1 VRFVVISDEELT
13 RLALA
18 ADPNEPLDDD
28 AVPISEVLG
37 EDPGLALVPAWLMPA
52 SRVSVSPHHRRR
64 VAVLGLFVLAL
75 LAVNAV
81 GLCVTNGYL
90 EIAW

>member
-1 VRFVVISDEELT
+1 MVISDDELT
-13 RLALA
+13 ELALA
-18 ADPNEPLDDD
+18 ADADAPLSDD

-37 EDPGLALVPAWLMPA
+37 DEPELALVPAWLMPPTRA
-52 SRVSVSPHHRRR
+52 AVSARGRRR
-64 VAVLGLFVLAL
+64 IMVLGLFVLAL
-75 LAVNAV
+75 LAVNVV

>member
-1 VRFVVISDEELT
+1 MVISDEELT
-13 RLALA
+13 ELALA
-18 ADPNEPLDDD
+18 ADADAPLSDD

-37 EDPGLALVPAWLMPA
+37 DERELALVPAWLMPPTRA
-52 SRVSVSPHHRRR
+52 TVSARGRRR
-64 VAVLGLFVLAL
+64 IMVLGLFVLAL

-81 GLCVTNGYL
+81 GLCVTNGYI